1 MASLQRTNQPGD
13 MVTNRQIRGAILPW
27 EKQLIDTLGLTLEE
41 YQWYASE
48 VANYR
53 PERSAEYDIVP
64 HVVCDP
70 VTVSIVTTVVGAGL
84 SFAAQALAPKPK
96 LPRRSDPAQQQ
107 SGSDVTGA
115 SVNAENRFTNV
126 DGFTSV
132 QPLARLGEIMPLVFA
147 NRKLGLGGVRVETK
161 LLWSQLLSQGDGQE
175 LLAVFL
181 AGAGVLDQIPNIK
194 GFAIGDSL
202 MQGYQTSKF
211 AIYFK
216 RGVPGEGRLT
226 TSNRIGGELR
236 ERGIDA
242 FGTNFSNVGMQPL
255 FSGVRIP
262 TTMTQFGVY
271 QPLRNGQSY
280 RLPFKRVRVSGPG
293 PFVNPGPGGD
303 VAGALREW
311 QKTQEAAIKADIE
324 RNKTESS
331 YACRTGIITV
341 NEQAHD
347 LGSGGFQDVDV
358 SIGTNFKFHILEGNV
373 ENVFGD
379 FGAQDI
385 AAKDDNYRISCDQIL
400 TIGETYLVG
409 DVEAVCISASPSD
422 APFTPAAT
430 KVYGFKALTA
440 GKVRRVAAAIAGHG
454 PDYRANN
461 LGGRTN
467 PCTGSTISK
476 LAVAHITTTRKVDQI
491 EIGIRSQVHKRF
503 TGFANFAG
511 MPPDEALFII
521 EAGGNTFNIGQY
533 SDYGLRYSFFELL
546 IRERGTEQYTSLNHD
561 GRPFAVQ
568 GRTPVDQFNFI
579 RIRLP
584 KNDVQYEIR
593 LRPIAGAMMFTKYA
607 ARVCVLDVRG
617 TFNIPGGLQSYEVG
631 ASNGLYTIS
640 YRGYPEDITQ
650 LKGTNSVMF
659 RGGAPLNGGVKSF
672 GAVDYLTNG
681 SLNESTFNTTTISGT
696 GSGLTV
702 RVTVEQ
708 STYNQTL
715 TAFASSSSASF
726 GMKWLHTDVLNAGNP
741 TGVGQRF
748 KGRATYS
755 YVKPTGG
762 LDYTMEIEVE
772 LDLVSAAT
780 STFGVSQGYTSGGYM
795 WLCSAVPNA
804 RITLTGNISQTV
816 MTQGQYALQ
825 KPSNSIMPPS
835 GIEFSVLNLF
845 TDQSSVFIAYII
857 PANPGSNY
865 KTSSRIR
872 IDGAPITLPNLT
884 VQEIVNS
891 AQTEDVFENYDA
903 VADVYLYDQQEGS
916 HQAGPEHQV
925 VYINEQRYNEIT
937 PQYDNM
943 ALIGLQLRSGKE
955 WNDFTNFSY
964 YAKQGCQVSQMVD
977 AASGSTNGYGSPGS
991 QIGPTNLFPEILRH
1005 LLRAP
1010 SSGAGS
1016 LIPDKMIDWAGFQEA
1031 CKVCVANKLFYD
1043 GVIGSPVNVRD
1054 WAYEHA
1060 SYFFLDFLILGGKI
1074 SLQPTFP
1081 VNPSQGI
1088 AGYSIYGA
1096 YDRLP
1101 KISALFTD
1109 GNIIEDSLQVSWYP
1123 SEQRIAPQVLVTVRD
1138 EVEDGFAETRNILVR
1153 PNDANYKS
1161 LQVEAVDFTGF
1172 CTSAAHA
1179 VDFAKLLI
1187 QTRRFVTHTVTFKT
1201 FPEGL
1206 VLAPGAYFKLSSQA
1220 RHTDRFQNGYVLN
1233 DGKVIS
1239 STEISG
1245 SQSVYWWRSGFTEV
1259 QVGTMTIDAN
1269 GFTSATFAGA
1279 VFTVYTNAE
1288 SAYVY
1293 KAEIISYDNEGSVE
1307 ITGSH
1312 VPVEPGTGKIA
1323 YLNLADNQFVVENEQ

>member
-1 MASLQRTNQPGD
+1 
-13 MVTNRQIRGAILPW
+13 MVTKRQIRGAILPW

-41 YQWYASE
+41 YQWYVNQ

-53 PERSAEYDIVP
+53 PERDAAYDIVP

-70 VTVSIVTTVVGAGL
+70 ITVSIVTTVVGAGL
-84 SFAAQALAPKPK
+84 SFAASALAPKPK

-107 SGSDVTGA
+107 GGGDVTGA
-115 SVNAENRFTNV
+115 SVNAENRFANV

-147 NRKLGLGGVRVETK
+147 NRRLGLGGVRVETK

-181 AGAGVLDQIPNIK
+181 ASAGVLDQIPNIK

-211 AIYFK
+211 GIYFK

-242 FGTNFSNVGMQPL
+242 FGTNFSNLGMQPI

-280 RLPFKRVRVSGPG
+280 RLPFKRVRVVYQPYVSPG
-293 PFVNPGPGGD
+293 SGGD
-303 VAGALREW
+303 VAAALQEW
-311 QKTQEAAIKADIE
+311 QKTRDAADKANTE
-324 RNKTESS
+324 RNKIQSS
-331 YACRTGIITV
+331 YACRTGISRINGAAIGT
-341 NEQAHD
+341 
-347 LGSGGFQDVDV
+347 GFQDSNV
-358 SIGTNFKFHILEGNV
+358 SIGDIIEFDINGGNV
-373 ENVFGD
+373 PNSFGE
-379 FGAQDI
+379 FGVQDI
-385 AAKDDNYRISCDQIL
+385 TTKDDNYRISCDETL
-400 TIGETYLVG
+400 AIGETYLIG
-409 DVEAVCISASPSD
+409 EVEAVCIFVSPSE
-422 APFTPAAT
+422 AQFTPET
-430 KVYGFKALTA
+430 PKFYGFKALSA
-440 GKVRRVAAAIAGHG
+440 GSVRRVSAQIVLHD
-454 PDYRANN
+454 PDFNSRN
-461 LGGRTN
+461 LGTLVN
-467 PCTGSTISK
+467 PATGPTICK
-476 LAVAHITTTRKVDQI
+476 LAVGHITTTRKLNQI
-491 EIGIRSQVHKRF
+491 EIGIKSQVYKQF
-503 TGFANFAG
+503 TGIANFAS
-511 MPPDEALFII
+511 MPPEDTIAAI
-521 EAGGNTFNIGQY
+521 EAGGNTFNVGQY
-533 SDYGLRYSFFELL
+533 SDYGTRYSFFEIL
-546 IRERGTEQYTSLNHD
+546 IRELGTEQYTSLRRSGNM
-561 GRPFAVQ
+561 PFAVK

-579 RIRLP
+579 RIKLP
-584 KNDVQYEIR
+584 KDNVQYEIK
-593 LRPIAGAMMFTKYA
+593 LRPISGATVIANYQIN
-607 ARVCVLDVRG
+607 RTVCVLNVLAG
-617 TFNIPGGLQSYEVG
+617 KLQTYGSNSGGYIV
-631 ASNGLYTIS
+631 S
-640 YRGYPEDITQ
+640 YRGYEEFITQ
-650 LKGTNSVMF
+650 RLGTNSIQF
-659 RGGAPLNGGVKSF
+659 LGGQQPVGAVESL
-672 GAVDYLTNG
+672 GAVDYFTTGELD
-681 SLNESTFNTTTISGT
+681 LATFPTSTISGP

-702 RVTVEQ
+702 SVFAQLSGVTQ
-708 STYNQTL
+708 TISGFAISTSN
-715 TAFASSSSASF
+715 SF
-726 GMKWLHTDVLNAGNP
+726 SMRWLHQDVLVNVATGRTGTQPP
-741 TGVGQRF
+741 TGLGQSF
-748 KGRATYS
+748 KGRATYTYIS
-755 YVKPTGG
+755 SDGNLTFNYG
-762 LDYTMEIEVE
+762 MQIEVE
-772 LDLVSAAT
+772 LNLVSAVTTAN
-780 STFGVSQGYTSGGYM
+780 GVQQGYNTPYM
-795 WLCSAVPNA
+795 WLCSATPGA
-804 RITLTGNISQTV
+804 RITITSQSDLV
-816 MTQGQYALQ
+816 MDQGQYAFK
-825 KPSNSIMPPS
+825 KPPNSAMPPS
-835 GIEFSVLNLF
+835 QFEYSTLDLFTTQASSYTAYIVPANRGSGYVVGSRVRVLN
-845 TDQSSVFIAYII
+845 I
-857 PANPGSNY
+857 G
-865 KTSSRIR
+865 
-872 IDGAPITLPNLT
+872 ITLPGLT
-884 VQEIVNS
+884 VSDIVDFSQN
-891 AQTEDVFENYDA
+891 QTVTENYDA
-903 VADVYLYDQQEGS
+903 VADVYIYGQQEGS
-916 HQAGPEHQV
+916 HESGPEHQV
-925 VYINEQRYNEIT
+925 VYINEQRQNEIT

-977 AASGSTNGYGSPGS
+977 AASGSTSGYGAPGS

-1220 RHTDRFQNGYVLN
+1220 RHTDRFQNGYVLK

>member
-1 MASLQRTNQPGD
+1 
-13 MVTNRQIRGAILPW
+13 LPW

-41 YQWYASE
+41 YQWYVNQ

-53 PERSAEYDIVP
+53 PERDAAYDIVP

-84 SFAAQALAPKPK
+84 SFAASALAPKPK
-96 LPRRSDPAQQQ
+96 LPKRSDPAQQQ

-132 QPLARLGEIMPLVFA
+132 QPLAKLGEIMPLVFA
-147 NRKLGLGGVRVETK
+147 NRRLGLGGVRVETK

-175 LLAVFL
+175 LVVVLL

-216 RGVPGEGRLT
+216 RGVPGEKRLNT
-226 TSNRIGGELR
+226 LNRIAGDLK

-242 FGTNFSNVGMQPL
+242 FGTNFSNEGMKPL

-262 TTMTQFGVY
+262 TTMTQFGAY

-280 RLPFKRVRVSGPG
+280 RLPFKRVRVSFP
-293 PFVNPGPGGD
+293 PFVSPGSGGD
-303 VAGALREW
+303 IAGALREW
-311 QKTQEAAIKADIE
+311 EKAQEAATKADIE
-324 RNKTESS
+324 RNKIESF

-341 NEQAHD
+341 NGQAHD
-347 LGSGGFQDVDV
+347 LSAGGFQDVDV
-358 SIGTNFKFHILEGNV
+358 EVGTNFQFHILEGNV
-373 ENVFGD
+373 TNIFND

-385 AAKDDNYRISCDQIL
+385 AAKDDNYRLSCDEVL
-400 TIGETYLVG
+400 SIGETYLVG
-409 DVEAVCISASPSD
+409 DVEAVCIAASPSD

-430 KVYGFKALTA
+430 KVYVFKALTA
-440 GKVRRVAAAIAGHG
+440 GKVRRVASAIAGHG
-454 PDYRANN
+454 PDFRANN

-491 EIGIRSQVHKRF
+491 EIGIRSQVYKQF
-503 TGFANFAG
+503 TGFANFAC
-511 MPPDEALFII
+511 MPPEGTLNAI

-533 SDYGLRYSFFELL
+533 SDYGLRYSFFEVL

-617 TFNIPGGLQSYEVG
+617 TFNIPVGLQSYVVG

-640 YRGYPEDITQ
+640 YRGYPENITQ
-650 LKGTNSVMF
+650 LKGTNGVMF
-659 RGGAPLNGGVKSF
+659 RGGAPSNGGVASF
-672 GAVDYLTNG
+672 GAVDYKTNG
-681 SLNESTFNTTTISGT
+681 PLAETIFNTTTIVGT

-702 RVTVEQ
+702 KVSVEEL
-708 STYNQTL
+708 SSEGTL
-715 TAFASSSSASF
+715 TAFATSSSPSF
-726 GMKWLHTDVLNAGNP
+726 GMKWLHTDVLKAGNP
-741 TGVGQRF
+741 TGEGQRF
-748 KGRATYS
+748 QGRVTYS
-755 YVKPTGG
+755 YVKPDGNF
-762 LDYTMEIEVE
+762 DYTMEIEVL
-772 LDLVSAAT
+772 LDLVSAQT
-780 STFGVSQGYTSGGYM
+780 STFGVSQGYTLGGYM
-795 WLCSAVPNA
+795 WICSAVPSA
-804 RITLTGNISQTV
+804 RITLTGNISQAV
-816 MTQGQYALQ
+816 MNQGQYALQ
-825 KPSNSIMPPS
+825 KPPNSAIPPN
-835 GIEFSVLNLF
+835 GIQRSVLDLF
-845 TDQSSVFIAYII
+845 TDQSSVFIAYIV

-865 KTSSRIR
+865 GTSSRIR
-872 IDGAPITLPNLT
+872 IDGAPISLPNVT
-884 VQEIVNS
+884 VQEIITF
-891 AQTEDVFENYDA
+891 AQTETVFETYDA

-916 HQAGPEHQV
+916 HQTGPEHQV

-964 YAKQGCQVSQMVD
+964 YAKQGCQVSQMIDV
-977 AASGSTNGYGSPGS
+977 ASGSTSGYGAPGS

-1010 SSGAGS
+1010 SSGAGT

-1081 VNPSQGI
+1081 VNPSEGI
-1088 AGYSIYGA
+1088 TGYSLYGA

-1187 QTRRFVTHTVTFKT
+1187 QTRRFVTHTVTFRT

-1239 STEISG
+1239 SSEISG

-1259 QVGTMTIDAN
+1259 QTGTMTVDGN

-1293 KAEIISYDNEGSVE
+1293 KAEIISYDSEGSVE
-1307 ITGSH
+1307 ISGSH

-1323 YLNLADNQFVVENEQ
+1323 YLNLANNQFVVENEQ